1 MEQEPE
7 TIELLEGIQ
16 KAIREAQRRPRIL
29 RRHDLNL
36 QNTPNHMRN
45 TPAYRMAYPEGE
57 HQPTALEGR
66 TADEG
71 QAPGDS

>member
-1 MEQEPE
+1 MEREPE
-7 TIELLEGIQ
+7 ELELLE
-16 KAIREAQRRPRIL
+16 AIRKALQHQRIL
-29 RRHDLNL
+29 RGRDLNL

-45 TPAYRMAYPEGE
+45 TPAYKMAYPEGE

-66 TADEG
+66 TTDED